1 MEYTKFEISELKRYQ
16 KKKLICHFVKSLNI
30 KSQGEQI
37 IVHTL
42 EGDVVVT
49 ADEDTYIMIGAYND
63 IYPIQRKI
71 FESKYQVIQDTSLL
85 IDDVLLETHEIDRS
99 KVETCRLMAD
109 SFVYARKMDK
119 DFEVYTK
126 HCDSTLYGKQ
136 GDYYAVSYEDTE
148 NVYIIHNRHFGD

>member
-1 MEYTKFEISELKRYQ
+1 MKLYQ
-16 KKKLICHFVKSLNI
+16 KKKVICYFVKSLNI

-37 IVHTL
+37 TVHTL

-63 IYPIQRKI
+63 IYPIPKKT
-71 FESKYQVIQDTSLL
+71 FESKYQAIQEPSLP
-85 IDDVLLETHEIDRS
+85 IDEVLLETHKIDRS

-109 SFVYARKMDK
+109 SYVYARKMDK
-119 DFEVYTK
+119 DFAVYTK

-148 NVYIIHNRHFGD
+148 NVYIIRGDIMDETYEMVTAE